1 MIKNIKSKD
10 DLLNDELLAAQED
23 IRKIR
28 DKLLSETDLL
38 VLKAYESGVPVSDE
52 VKEYRQTLRDLPT
65 SKYFPHIKSGKVVVP
80 KLPKSV

>member
-10 DLLNDELLAAQED
+10 DLLNDELLLAQED

-38 VLKAYESGVPVSDE
+38 VLRAYESGFPVSDE

-65 SKYFPHIKSGKVVVP
+65 SKHFPYIKSGKVVVP
-80 KLPKSV
+80 KLPKGV